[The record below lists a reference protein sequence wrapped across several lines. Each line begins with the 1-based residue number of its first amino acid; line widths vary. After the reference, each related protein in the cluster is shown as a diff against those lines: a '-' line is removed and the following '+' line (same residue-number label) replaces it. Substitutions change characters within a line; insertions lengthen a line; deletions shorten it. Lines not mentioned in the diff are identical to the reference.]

1 MDGYLDISSNGPLAG
16 LPALYAVFVML
27 AAALAVVAIWSPRRL
42 ALRAGSVVL
51 LALTAA
57 VAYGAFND
65 LLSRPKPAALE
76 FARSGID
83 EAEVLG
89 AALREGRGIY
99 LWLRLPEIEE
109 PRYYVMPWHLR
120 LAEELQQA
128 MREAERNR
136 AGLVMRL
143 PFEKGLEEREA
154 PRFYAVPQPKLPD
167 KPAGDYEDYRH
178 PSLNI

>member
-1 MDGYLDISSNGPLAG
+1 MAEPLSV
-16 LPALYAVFVML
+16 LPTFYAVFMAL
-27 AAALAVVAIWSPRRL
+27 AAALAVIAVWSRRHLAFRVA
-42 ALRAGSVVL
+42 SVAL

-57 VAYGAFND
+57 VSYGAFND

-76 FARSGID
+76 FSRAAVD

-89 AALREGRGIY
+89 ASLREGHGIY
-99 LWLRLPEIEE
+99 LWLRLPGIVE
-109 PRYYVMPWHLR
+109 PRYYVLPWRLR
-120 LAEELQQA
+120 LAEELQKS

-167 KPAGDYEDYRH
+167 KPAGIYEDYSH
-178 PSLNI
+178 PSLRI

>member
-1 MDGYLDISSNGPLAG
+1 MG
-16 LPALYAVFVML
+16 
-27 AAALAVVAIWSPRRL
+27 LAVITVWSRRRL
-42 ALRAGSVVL
+42 AIRVGSVAL
-51 LALTAA
+51 LALIVV

-76 FARSGID
+76 FNNAGIE
-83 EAEVLG
+83 EAEIIS
-89 AALREGRGIY
+89 ASIREGHGIY
-99 LWLRLPEIEE
+99 LWLRLPDIIE
-109 PRYYVMPWHLR
+109 PRYYVLPWHLR

-136 AGLVMRL
+136 SGLIMRL

-167 KPAGDYEDYRH
+167 KPAGIYEDYTH
-178 PSLNI
+178 PSLRI